1 LNPDR
6 FWVLGN
12 RERLLR
18 HIAHIAVAQ
27 NRPEK
32 LDFDLFEAFRI
43 FIPEKFNRAF
53 RPVFTTFLVVVVS
66 VVGWTASVG
75 ASYNSLPGDTLYGVK
90 LATERTQVA
99 VASLTGGPE
108 KKAEALNN
116 VAKTR
121 AYEAKELVSQNRLDH
136 VGKTLSSLQK
146 TVEKASES
154 MQNVKENDPGKATAV
169 ANSITETAESISKT
183 LDEAMDKV
191 DNSELIGKISETKQ
205 DVTGKGIEAV
215 GLVVDLAQE
224 QKENGE
230 QGEITQEKVEEL
242 VKKTIDNLSNHAE
255 KAVAATKEMELVLE
269 DSKQRTASA
278 TTTVSSTLAVS
289 TTATS
294 SLAAPKDDKKAVAAG
309 DLSKN
314 SESAVSAKA
323 ANEAVTVDLE
333 TAKKLVQGGQL
344 SEALVKAKEINS
356 GASAIT
362 KDAKQTMADEK
373 NKQFDLLDVNTGT
386 TTLQSQTT
394 TLRTIQKNEK

>member
-1 LNPDR
+1 
-6 FWVLGN
+6 WVLGN

-32 LDFDLFEAFRI
+32 LNFDLFEAFRI

-154 MQNVKENDPGKATAV
+154 MQDVKENDPGKATTV
-169 ANSITETAESISKT
+169 ANSITETAESISQT

-191 DNSELIGKISETKQ
+191 DNSEIIGKISETKQ

-230 QGEITQEKVEEL
+230 QGGITQEKVEEL

-255 KAVAATKEMELVLE
+255 KAVAAAKEMGLVLE

-294 SLAAPKDDKKAVAAG
+294 SLAAPKDDKIVTG
-309 DLSKN
+309 GNLDKN
-314 SESAVSAKA
+314 GESAAIAKA
-323 ANEAVTVDLE
+323 ANDAVTVDLE

-344 SEALVKAKEINS
+344 SEALAKAKEINS

-386 TTLQSQTT
+386 TTLG
-394 TLRTIQKNEK
+394 N